1 MLTYHKTNK
10 EEFYKIE
17 LTLKDRFWTT
27 DAEIQEYNEFFK
39 TPIWNHWWWKFHD
52 EEEAKSK
59 YTWAVLRWDNGR

>member
-1 MLTYHKTNK
+1 
-10 EEFYKIE
+10 